1 MKKGYILAV
10 GFFLLIYILPLG
22 LRPLFM
28 RDESRYAEI
37 PREMI
42 ASGDWIVPRLDGV
55 RYFEKPVLGYWLNAL
70 AIKLFGEN
78 AFAVRLP
85 SAMSVGISALL
96 IFFLVRRF
104 SSGERD
110 SAGLFAAVAFFSCA
124 EVCGVGVYN
133 VLDSVFSMF
142 ITMSMISFFL
152 AYTEANQKKRTA
164 FFVLFGLCCGLGFLT
179 KGFVAFAAPVAAIA
193 PFMIW
198 EGRWKELFKI
208 PWLPIAA
215 AVLVSLPWA
224 VAIYFREP
232 DFWHYF
238 FWVEH
243 IRRFLSSTPQHPHP
257 FWFFIPVIAAGAL
270 PWTML
275 LPSSILG
282 IKQTRFKDPLMRFS
296 ICWFLFPFIFFSLS
310 SGKLGTYI
318 LPCFPPL
325 VILITI
331 GVRRYLEAGK
341 DRAFRLVVLSFAAL
355 LLLAALTLV
364 VIQVICPD
372 GFNVYGQSETWK
384 WVLGV
389 SALVMSAVMMVL
401 SGKKTDINKRLVFYS
416 MSPLI
421 FLLCANFIIPDQPT
435 EKVAPQRF
443 LSRHERDVPDDA
455 VIVSDCYL
463 AHHVCWSYKR
473 DDIYLLSDA
482 GEFDYGLSYDDS
494 RRRLLT
500 IDRLLAMIND
510 VPKKHPVTI
519 ITQTKR
525 YMHYRDKIP
534 KPLFEDIGACFVFA
548 QF

>member
-1 MKKGYILAV
+1 MKKGYILAI

-22 LRPLFM
+22 LRPLFI

-55 RYFEKPVLGYWLNAL
+55 RYFEKPVLGYWLNAM
-70 AIKLFGEN
+70 AIELFGEN

-96 IFFLVRRF
+96 IFFFVRRF
-104 SSGERD
+104 SSGDQD
-110 SAGLFAAVAFFSCA
+110 SAGLFAAIAFFSCA
-124 EVCGVGVYN
+124 AVCGVGVYN

-152 AYTEANQKKRTA
+152 AHIEANQKKRTA

-179 KGFVAFAAPVAAIA
+179 KGFVAFAVPVAAIA

-198 EGRWKELFKI
+198 ENRWKELFKI

-215 AVLVSLPWA
+215 AALVSLPWS
-224 VAIYFREP
+224 VAIHFREP
-232 DFWHYF
+232 DFWNYF
-238 FWVEH
+238 FWTEH
-243 IRRFLSSTPQHPHP
+243 VRRFLSSTPQHPRP
-257 FWFFIPVIAAGAL
+257 FWFFIQVIMAGAM

-282 IKQTRFKDPLMRFS
+282 IKQTRLNDPLIRFS
-296 ICWFLFPFIFFSLS
+296 ICWFIFPFIFFSLS
-310 SGKLGTYI
+310 SGKLGTYM

-341 DRAFRLVVLSFAAL
+341 DRAFRLGALSVAGL
-355 LLLAALTLV
+355 LFLAALTLV
-364 VIQVICPD
+364 VVQVICPG

-384 WVLGV
+384 WILGV
-389 SALVMSAVMMVL
+389 FALVMPAVIMVL
-401 SGKKTDINKRLVFYS
+401 SGKKAGVNKRLATYA
-416 MSPLI
+416 MAPLI
-421 FLLCANFIIPDQPT
+421 LLFCANFIIPDQQIA
-435 EKVAPQRF
+435 KVAPEGF
-443 LSRHERDVPDDA
+443 LLRHEKDIPADGI
-455 VIVSDCYL
+455 IVSDCNL
-463 AHHVCWSYKR
+463 VHHVCWSYKR
-473 DDIYLLSDA
+473 DDIYLFFNA
-482 GEFDYGLSYDDS
+482 GEFRYGLGYDDS
-494 RRRLLT
+494 KHRLLT

-519 ITQTKR
+519 ITQTNR
-525 YMHYRDKIP
+525 YLHYRDMIP
-534 KPLFEDIGACFVFA
+534 KPLFEDIGPCFVFA